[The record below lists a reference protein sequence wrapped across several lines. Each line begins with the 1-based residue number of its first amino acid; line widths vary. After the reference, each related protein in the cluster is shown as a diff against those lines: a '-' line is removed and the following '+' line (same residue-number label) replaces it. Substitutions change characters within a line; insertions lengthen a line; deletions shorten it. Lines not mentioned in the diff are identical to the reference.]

1 MYRGCLSS
9 EQPYYSTS
17 CATREETDVDDQ
29 NVNES
34 LPATGE
40 DLKEWQ
46 TPDLIVE
53 EVPAV
58 TEGGTIGDIHPVDDA
73 WYS

>member
-1 MYRGCLSS
+1 M
-9 EQPYYSTS
+9 
-17 CATREETDVDDQ
+17 DVDDQ

-34 LPATGE
+34 VPATGE
-40 DLKEWQ
+40 ELKEWQ

-58 TEGGTIGDIHPVDDA
+58 TEGGTIGDIDPVDDA